1 MIAVIDYGV
10 GNLFSVE
17 KAVAAQ
23 GVEVQVT
30 SDPAV
35 IEAAGKIILPGVGAF
50 GDCMKNF
57 RESGLVPVIME
68 RIEAGTPL
76 LGICV
81 GLQILFEGSEESPE
95 VPGLGI
101 IKGKVR
107 LIDAA
112 RPENRKAG
120 LKVPHMGWNLV
131 KAQGLRQPVDLFR
144 GMGEEPFFYFVHS
157 YHGVPQDRRII
168 TATAD
173 YGGEVTAAVA
183 LDNVQAVQFHPEKSG
198 DVGQQ
203 LLHNFICGSGA

>member
-1 MIAVIDYGV
+1 MVAVIDYGV

-57 RESGLVPVIME
+57 RESGLIPVVME

-131 KAQGLRQPVDLFR
+131 TAQEPRQPVDLFR
-144 GMGEEPFFYFVHS
+144 GLGEEPFFYFVHS
-157 YHGVPQDRRII
+157 YHGVPRDRRVI
-168 TATAD
+168 TATAA

-198 DVGQQ
+198 EVGQR
-203 LLHNFICGSGA
+203 LLRNFIWGSGA